1 MAAAQPF
8 CASWLVKP
16 VDHAADC
23 GAVLAHQ
30 RGAACL
36 IGALIGAHR
45 RLRRDLNLGQLAA
58 RLVHLALEHLGGPL
72 MTAPDQAARHA
83 F

>member
-1 MAAAQPF
+1 
-8 CASWLVKP
+8 LIKL
-16 VDHAADC
+16 VDHAADG
-23 GAVLAHQ
+23 GAVMADQ
-30 RGAACL
+30 RGDACL

-58 RLVHLALEHLGGPL
+58 RLVHPALEHLGGPL